1 MSTQSFA
8 EEVVSAALEGGSFD
22 GADIQK
28 LAVKHGLLKLQTMNA
43 RCGDN
48 CACAEIDDFPL
59 GCYRKTELL
68 LETKQT

>member
-8 EEVVSAALEGGSFD
+8 EEVISAALEGGNFD
-22 GADIQK
+22 GADIQE
-28 LAVKHGLLKLQTMNA
+28 LAVKHNLLKLEKMNE

-59 GCYRKTELL
+59 DCYRKTELL